1 MMIGAIL
8 GNSSLMMFAALV
20 LALSFGGFPADL
32 PLKSGDI
39 SMISL
44 VVMLTLSLSSLDL
57 KRMRIGPHVKGIRNA
72 LLLSFVLS
80 TGITL
85 AMAFLF
91 DGDLRQGWI
100 LEASVPAAVSVI
112 TFSYLWGGNT
122 ESSAVSLVVMYF
134 VSLAFTPLVTLA
146 FTGEAVS
153 EVTLLYYI
161 GMLIVLPMAF
171 SQLVKRFITSTALRG
186 MLINIAFFVLV
197 VAVAG
202 ANRDVLLDVN
212 PVLLALIA
220 AAFVRIFGVGL
231 VFYYCCKRKGIA
243 RKDLVTGTLFATY
256 KNTGMAASLALVLI
270 GPEAAVPAAVC
281 MVVEVFWL
289 IFAGKVLFSDGYLI
303 AKDQK
308 LVESGDP

>member
-1 MMIGAIL
+1 MSVGAIL
-8 GNSSLMMFAALV
+8 GNSSLMMLAALV
-20 LALSFGGFPADL
+20 LGLAVGGFPSDL
-32 PLKSGDI
+32 PLKGGDI

-57 KRMRIGPHVKGIRNA
+57 RNMRIGPHKNGIRKA

-85 AMAFLF
+85 AIAFLF
-91 DGDLRQGWI
+91 TGDLRSGWV

-122 ESSAVSLVVMYF
+122 ESSAVSLVVMYLI
-134 VSLAFTPLVTLA
+134 SLAATPLITLV
-146 FTGEAVS
+146 FMGQAVS
-153 EVTLLYYI
+153 EATLLYYI
-161 GMLIVLPMAF
+161 GMLIVIPLTL
-171 SQLVKRFITSTALRG
+171 SQLVKRIITSSAHKG
-186 MLINIAFFVLV
+186 MLINIAFFVMV

-202 ANRDVLLDVN
+202 ANRDVLLTVS
-212 PVLLALIA
+212 PVLVALIA
-220 AAFVRIFGVGL
+220 VAFVRIFGVGL
-231 VFYYCCKRKGIA
+231 AFYHYCMKKGVD
-243 RKDLVTGTLFATY
+243 RKDIVTGTLFATY

-289 IFAGKVLFSDGYLI
+289 VFAGKVLFSGGYLI
-303 AKDQK
+303 AQDGK
-308 LVESGDP
+308 LVDQDAP